1 MTMIPSPAILEVR
14 NLRKYFPVS
23 RGFRWG
29 AAAHT
34 AVRAVDGVSFAVAEG
49 ESFGLVGESGCGK
62 STVARCVVGLLT
74 PDAGEIVVEGEA
86 VRTRKG
92 ARGRRLYRSVQ
103 MVFQDP
109 FASLNPRITVGAT
122 LAEPLA
128 IAGGMTRAEI
138 RAGVAGLLREVGLPE
153 DAAAKFPHE
162 FSGGQRQRISI
173 ARALALRPPLIV
185 ADEPVSA
192 LDVSVQ
198 AQVLLLLDGLRTERR
213 LGLLFISHDLAVVRN
228 FCQRVAVMYLGRIVE
243 EGSVAR
249 VFAAPLHP
257 YTLALRD
264 SSLPP
269 DPSARDRLARI
280 EGEMPSAINPPHGC
294 HFHPR
299 CPRRMPICAV
309 EAPAWTTVEGG
320 GVACH
325 LHPPATTTNRG
336 T

>member
-1 MTMIPSPAILEVR
+1 MRPILEVR
-14 NLRKYFPVS
+14 DLRKHFPVRAGLLARS
-23 RGFRWG
+23 R
-29 AAAHT
+29 A
-34 AVRAVDGVSFAVAEG
+34 AVRAVDGVSFVVGEG

-62 STVARCVVGLLT
+62 STVARCVVGLVT
-74 PDAGEIVVEGEA
+74 PDSGDIVVEGEPIA
-86 VRTRKG
+86 ARSG
-92 ARGRRLYRSVQ
+92 ARGRRLHRSVQ
-103 MVFQDP
+103 MIFQDP
-109 FASLNPRITVGAT
+109 FSSLNPRLTVGTT
-122 LAEPLA
+122 LAEPLV
-128 IAGGMTRAEI
+128 IAGGLSRVEI
-138 RAGVAGLLREVGLPE
+138 RVRVRGLLQEVGLP
-153 DAAAKFPHE
+153 DSAALKFPHE
-162 FSGGQRQRISI
+162 FSGGQRQRIAI

-198 AQVLLLLDGLRTERR
+198 AQILLLMESLRAERN

-243 EGSVAR
+243 EGPVER
-249 VFAAPLHP
+249 VFAAPRHP

-280 EGEMPSAINPPHGC
+280 EGEMPSAIDPPRGC

-299 CPRRMPICAV
+299 CPKRMPICAV
-309 EAPAWTTVEGG
+309 EAPAWTPSALIPSGGGG

-325 LHPPATTTNRG
+325 LHPPATTSQG
-336 T
+336 A